1 MKKTYPRW
9 QNEAIAKALKVRRVV
24 ILSGPRQCGKTTL
37 AQQIQSDEDLYLT
50 LDDDLLLR
58 AALTDPL
65 GFLKHTSGTMI
76 IDEVQKAPLLIS
88 AIKMVVDKDKTPGQF
103 LLTGSTD
110 IQKNPQVTESLAGRV
125 KNIRLR
131 TLSTGERLEKQPSFL
146 ENCFEKNWPAQIKG
160 FDKPTVIGLAFSGGY
175 PDAFDLTP
183 GERRDWHLD
192 YVGGL
197 LTRDLKDIINI
208 RRKDNLRQLL
218 SILSAWSSKFM
229 DASAIASNLATTRT
243 TLASYI
249 NALESLYLFDRLEA
263 WPKND
268 YGRATRREKI
278 FATDT
283 GLMTSLLDW
292 DLKEVLYD
300 PDRSG
305 KIVET
310 LVFNEIS
317 AQVDLNNECKIY
329 HYRDRDKREID
340 FIIEKLQKEIIGV
353 EVKAGSMVSSDD
365 CRHLVW
371 FQNTYAK
378 NRPFIGIVLY
388 TGENTLSLGQNIYAV
403 PIAALWN

>member
-1 MKKTYPRW
+1 MKKTYSRW
-9 QNEAIAKALKVRRVV
+9 QNKTIVQALKTRRVV

-37 AQQIQSDEDLYLT
+37 AQQIQNEDDLYLT
-50 LDDDLLLR
+50 LDDNLLLR
-58 AALTDPL
+58 AALNDPL
-65 GFLKHTSGTMI
+65 GFLKHPSGTMI
-76 IDEVQKAPLLIS
+76 IDEVQKAPLLIPS
-88 AIKMVVDKDKTPGQF
+88 IKIVVDKDKTPGQF

-110 IQKNPQVTESLAGRV
+110 IQKNPHVTESLAGRV

-131 TLSTGERLEKQPSFL
+131 TMSIGERLEKQPSFL
-146 ENCFEKNWPAQIKG
+146 KNCFEKNWPSQIKG
-160 FDKPTVIGLAFSGGY
+160 FDKPTVIELAFSGGY
-175 PDAFDLTP
+175 PDAFTLAP
-183 GERRDWHLD
+183 AERRDWHLD
-192 YVGGL
+192 YVAGL

-208 RRKDNLRQLL
+208 KRKDKLRQLL
-218 SILSAWSSKFM
+218 SILAAWSSKFM
-229 DASAIASNLATTRT
+229 DASSIASNLGSTRT

-268 YGRATRREKI
+268 YGRATQRDKI

-292 DLKEVLYD
+292 NLKDVLYD

-305 KIVET
+305 KLVET

-317 AQVDLNNECKIY
+317 TQIDLNSEYKMY
-329 HYRDRDKREID
+329 HYRDREKREID
-340 FIIEKLQKEIIGV
+340 FIIERLQKETVGV
-353 EVKAGSMVSSDD
+353 EVKAGSNVSPAD

-371 FQNTYAK
+371 FKNTYAR

-388 TGENTLSLGQNIYAV
+388 TGENTLSLGQDIYAV
-403 PIAALWN
+403 PIATLWN